1 MADLLTNLLKMLKG
15 VMKMIKPLLLILLI
29 SLALNCLFGYLSYS
43 FYSDKALVESQLE
56 VALVS
61 NGFLNV
67 SLKRKNKVCSLQDKI
82 AAENQTEQ
90 LQLVKEKDTV
100 LHAIDKMVSSSRVKQ
115 NVAKGTENVHE
126 TSNVVSLDGVLP
138 STLVSLLN
146 ESCNRSKG
154 SACSA
159 P

>member
-1 MADLLTNLLKMLKG
+1 MML
-15 VMKMIKPLLLILLI
+15 VTQMTKPLLLALFV
-29 SLALNCLFGYLSYS
+29 SVALNGLFGYLSYS
-43 FYSDKALVESQLE
+43 FYSDKAVAESQLE
-56 VALVS
+56 VAVVS
-61 NGFLNV
+61 NKFMAV
-67 SLKRKNKVCSLQDKI
+67 SLERKDKVCTLQDKI

-90 LQLVKEKDTV
+90 QEIVGKTEAV
-100 LHAIDKMVSSSRVKQ
+100 LNAIDKMASVSVVEENASNGAQ
-115 NVAKGTENVHE
+115 NVNK

-154 SACSA
+154 SECTN

>member
-1 MADLLTNLLKMLKG
+1 MT
-15 VMKMIKPLLLILLI
+15 KPLLLALFV
-29 SLALNCLFGYLSYS
+29 SVALNGLFGYLSYS
-43 FYSDKALVESQLE
+43 FYSDKAVAESQLE
-56 VALVS
+56 VAVIS
-61 NGFLNV
+61 NKFMAV
-67 SLKRKNKVCSLQDKI
+67 SLERKDKVCTLQDKI

-90 LQLVKEKDTV
+90 QEIVGKTEAV
-100 LHAIDKMVSSSRVKQ
+100 LNAIDKMASVSVVEEK
-115 NVAKGTENVHE
+115 APKGAENVNK

-154 SACSA
+154 SECTH

>member
-1 MADLLTNLLKMLKG
+1 
-15 VMKMIKPLLLILLI
+15 MIKPLLLALFVSI
-29 SLALNCLFGYLSYS
+29 ALNGLFGYLSYS
-43 FYSDKALVESQLE
+43 FYSDKAVAESQLE
-56 VALVS
+56 VAIVS
-61 NGFLNV
+61 NKFMAL
-67 SLKRKNKVCSLQDKI
+67 SLERKDKVCTLQDKI

-90 LQLVKEKDTV
+90 QEIVGKTEAV
-100 LHAIDKMVSSSRVKQ
+100 LNAIDKMVVVPTVLQKTS
-115 NVAKGTENVHE
+115 NEAENVNK

-154 SACSA
+154 SECTH

>member
-1 MADLLTNLLKMLKG
+1 MT
-15 VMKMIKPLLLILLI
+15 KPLLLALFVSI
-29 SLALNCLFGYLSYS
+29 ALNGLFGYLSYS
-43 FYSDKALVESQLE
+43 FYSDKAVAESQLE
-56 VALVS
+56 VAIVS
-61 NGFLNV
+61 NKFMAL
-67 SLKRKNKVCSLQDKI
+67 SLERKDKVCALQDKI

-90 LQLVKEKDTV
+90 QEIVGKTETDLN
-100 LHAIDKMVSSSRVKQ
+100 AIDKMVSVSVVEVNASNGSLFSKE
-115 NVAKGTENVHE
+115 KENVNK

-154 SACSA
+154 SECTH